1 MSIAE
6 NYKSVRRTMEA
17 ACEKAGRTTADVQL
31 IAVTKYVDTARIA
44 EAFACGVNAVGENHA
59 QELTEKLTFFEQNAC
74 DIHFIGQLQT
84 NKVKYV
90 CGNAR
95 LIQSVDRLRL
105 TEALQHQAEK
115 MGIRQNILIQ
125 VNIGDEPQK
134 GGVPMTDAIAFCEQ
148 AAAFVNL
155 RICGIMCVPPAGA
168 PESTRRYFRE
178 TRALF
183 EKMQSA
189 FPELSIDTLSMG
201 MSHDYGVAIEE
212 GATMVRVG
220 SALFGQRNYQ

>member
-6 NYKSVRRTMEA
+6 NYKTIRHTMEA
-17 ACEKAGRTTADVQL
+17 ACKKAGRPVEDVQL

-44 EAFACGVNAVGENHA
+44 EALACGVRAVGENHA

-95 LIQSVDRLRL
+95 LIQSVDRLHL
-105 TEALQHQAEK
+105 AEALQHQAEK
-115 MGIRQNILIQ
+115 MGIRQDILIQ

-134 GGVPMTDAIAFCEQ
+134 GGIPTTDAIAFCKQ

-155 RICGIMCVPPAGA
+155 RICGIMCVPPVGE
-168 PESTRRYFRE
+168 PESARAYFAK

-183 EKMQSA
+183 ESMQSS
-189 FPELSIDTLSMG
+189 FPELPINTLSMG
-201 MSHDYGVAIEE
+201 MSHDYDIAIEE

-220 SALFGQRNYQ
+220 TALFGQRNYQ